1 MATFTVRFI
10 QQYEYVIEANDV
22 DEAMDTAEEEF
33 SSDMRSPIA
42 NTVWDE
48 MIVEDEDGEEIAY
61 GRPN

>member
-10 QQYEYVIEANDV
+10 QQHAYIVEAKDV
-22 DEAMDTAEEEF
+22 DEAMDIAEEDF
-33 SSDMRSPIA
+33 ISDMRSPIA
-42 NTVWDE
+42 NTSWEE